1 MSLSSALKLLHSAIR
16 WLLFLRTLD
25 PKKGW
30 WWRLQVPP
38 NSMQY
43 LLLMIILFLQSSS
56 SVEVTVQCSTHWWR
70 LHVDNLTLSY
80 KSRFS
85 WACIMHAL
93 LCTCLSIVTV
103 LSVPWQWLILLF
115 LFFPSRSCLTHIW
128 RAVRSLI
135 TGQDAFCFGSMNEDL
150 FNKHPEPKWQCASR
164 RQILLKAI
172 YFVLQSGP
180 D

>member
-56 SVEVTVQCSTHWWR
+56 SVEVTVQCSTYWWR
-70 LHVDNLTLSY
+70 LHMDNLTLSY

-93 LCTCLSIVTV
+93 LCTCLSTVTV

-115 LFFPSRSCLTHIW
+115 LFFPSRSCLTHRW

-135 TGQDAFCFGSMNEDL
+135 TGQDAFCCGSMNEDL

-172 YFVLQSGP
+172 
-180 D
+180 